1 MVGTVRS
8 WFDKL
13 TTNGGLND
21 NGYMRLQNLK
31 ASIEAIYS
39 LANNKR
45 IWIAYSGGID
55 SHVLLHLLAT
65 SEQAKLRP
73 IQAIHIDHGLNPES
87 SKWTEYCISIS
98 TELDVELT
106 TVKVNVADIDKLG
119 LEAAARTARYNAFE
133 QNLTENDVL
142 LTAQHQQDQ
151 AETLLLQLFRGAG
164 PKGLA
169 SMASQFQLGDAT
181 VIRPFLTIKQNDIL
195 DYAQRHNLQW
205 IDDPSNSE
213 TRWNRNYIR
222 HKVMPEIEKRWPSV
236 AQTISRSAENCAEA
250 SELLM
255 DLAEQDLV
263 AIGGDSSSEFLSIP
277 KLLALSP
284 ARCCNLIRHFI
295 ELKALALPSAAVLQC
310 VIDEVCLAKQ
320 DSVPM
325 MAYADV
331 EIRRFQDQLYF
342 MSSLPEHNAAK
353 ILKCNSTDDLK
364 INEHITLSWQ
374 QTDGQG
380 LSEELITAG
389 LTVRFRQG
397 GEQIQLPKQAHH
409 KSLKHLFQEWGVP
422 PWQRNR
428 IPLLFSG
435 DRLIAVVGYAIV
447 NEGDESAG
455 NRSYFPKMIT
465 S

>member
-1 MVGTVRS
+1 M
-8 WFDKL
+8 
-13 TTNGGLND
+13 
-21 NGYMRLQNLK
+21 QNLK

-39 LANNKR
+39 LANNKQ

-87 SKWTEYCISIS
+87 PKWTQHCISVS
-98 TELDVELT
+98 AELGVELT

-169 SMASQFQLGDAT
+169 SMASQFQLGDTT

-195 DYAQRHNLQW
+195 DYAQQHNLQW
-205 IDDPSNSE
+205 IEDPSNVE

-222 HKVMPEIEKRWPSV
+222 HKVLPEIEKRWPSV
-236 AQTISRSAENCAEA
+236 AKTISRSAENCAEA

-255 DLAEQDLV
+255 ALAEQDLAAV
-263 AIGGDSSSEFLSIP
+263 GGDSSSEFLSIP

-284 ARCCNLIRHFI
+284 ARCRNLIRHFI
-295 ELKALALPSAAVLQC
+295 ELKELALPSAAVLQR
-310 VIDEVCLAKQ
+310 VIDEVCLAKK
-320 DSVPM
+320 DSMPM

-331 EIRRFQDQLYF
+331 EIRRFQDKLYF
-342 MSSLPEHNAAK
+342 MPSLPDHDAAQ
-353 ILKCNSTDDLK
+353 IIECNSTDDLK
-364 INEHITLSWQ
+364 INDYITLGWQ

-380 LSEELITAG
+380 LKEEFITAG
-389 LTVRFRQG
+389 LTIRFRQG
-397 GEQIQLPKQAHH
+397 GEQIQLPKQSHH
-409 KSLKHLFQEWGVP
+409 KSLKHLFQEWAIP
-422 PWQRNR
+422 PWQRDR
-428 IPLLFSG
+428 IPLLFSD
-435 DRLIAVVGYAIV
+435 DRLVAVVGYAIV
-447 NEGDESAG
+447 NESNESAE
-455 NRSYFPKMIT
+455 NRSYSPITIT